1 MTERQVSSDR
11 SPHVK
16 EQSGNKDVVLWKQG
30 RIYEKGRKL

>member
-1 MTERQVSSDR
+1 MMGRRVSSGQ

-16 EQSGNKDVVLWKQG
+16 KQSRSRDIVLQKQG